1 MGRNNTYLIAIC
13 ALVLLAAVIIYTQ
26 SARSPRSMPAAHA
39 PAAGAAGPMAPHAAP
54 PPAVRTGEDT
64 GMPPALPKSG
74 QSFIESTAAPRQPES
89 GVFPV
94 ADAPETLGAQHTT
107 LPAGENSLV
116 FRVLLIS
123 EGRCMEGD
131 LDIIR
136 HEMKDSPEGKLLIT
150 LEPVRPGDAGVDTIA
165 PQAQEIALSGLQAG
179 TAFSFPLSPSAS
191 TQHLGLFICKD
202 TQGKNRCAGKQVVD
216 LAGRSG
222 LGQPA
227 AGGDKADKIYF
238 FEYFML
244 QDNGITAFD
253 NEKLL
258 SAGGD
263 LERYL
268 VNRIGQ
274 QGEAQKIASSVHRIN
289 SAVRSVSARLSPDTI
304 LVNLPR
310 YERGVCMKEGIELP
324 VDKLKEQLKKKKER
338 ERR

>member
-26 SARSPRSMPAAHA
+26 SAQKPHSTPTAHT
-39 PAAGAAGPMAPHAAP
+39 PAAGTAGPMAPHAAL
-54 PPAVRTGEDT
+54 PPAVRETAETGAA
-64 GMPPALPKSG
+64 PALPKSG
-74 QSFIESTAAPRQPES
+74 QSFIDLTVAQQPPES
-89 GVFPV
+89 GVYPV

-107 LPAGENSLV
+107 LPAGGQSLV

-136 HEMKDSPEGKLLIT
+136 QEMKDSPEAKLLIT
-150 LEPVRPGDAGVDTIA
+150 LEPVLPGDAGVDSFA
-165 PQAQEIALSGLQAG
+165 PQAQEIALSSLQAG

-191 TQHLGLFICKD
+191 TRHLGLFICKD

-222 LGQPA
+222 LGQPV

-258 SAGGD
+258 RAGAD

-268 VNRIGQ
+268 ANRSGQ
-274 QGEAQKIASSVHRIN
+274 QDEARKVAASVHRIN
-289 SAVRSVSARLSPDTI
+289 SAVRSISARLSPDTI

-324 VDKLKEQLKKKKER
+324 VDKLKEQLKKKKQMD
-338 ERR
+338 RR